1 MPTIRRRGIAVLL
14 LTLSATIFL
23 WRPLIGGE
31 VFLPLD
37 ALLHLHPWRYSY
49 ERVPVNNHISTDSI
63 RQIYPRRLLT
73 NTIVRQGAWPLWNPT
88 ILSGVP
94 LFDDGQIAFFYPPN
108 LIFLIVPLDKA
119 FGIYAWVQ
127 LIIAGLGSYAFARRI
142 GLDTGPALLAGVC
155 YMFTGHMLTYLPF
168 PELSGATAM
177 LPWCFWGV
185 ERALSSGAWRSWAVA
200 AAMLGLVVLAQIQLA
215 FYTYVATGCYALF
228 RIMQHDEG
236 RTAARWR
243 LLTGLALAYALG
255 LGLSAVQLL
264 PAMALSA
271 QGQRSDIGFSLAPP
285 EEYFGSMLRLIF
297 PALGGFERIGPPPAW
312 GPPTFQVPYPYVG
325 VTPLALAIIGLAIA
339 RHRLA
344 AFFGIVAVASFAL
357 AVRTPLLQVFIALI
371 PPYRQFEDHT
381 RWYMVWGFA
390 IAILAA
396 IAAQRLYAPANVSAW
411 ENTPSRADWRARLP
425 AARLLILIVGVFIVG
440 WSLHHLALFT
450 PQSRFGHYFTMIRT
464 QQLLP
469 PLVFGGIGLISLA
482 LLRFYRRNA
491 AIAFVPV
498 IAIAAL
504 DMWWYGAGFNT
515 SVSPSIARPTTDLT
529 RELATYSSDLQ
540 LFQVLY
546 PPTRQIAFLQSQ
558 PRPFRI
564 HGGDYDALPP
574 NIASAYGLED
584 VRGYHSLYPA
594 RYNRLARLID
604 GKDYRRT
611 SEGNVSL
618 RAFLTSAYT
627 RPRLLDM
634 LNVRYLVFPPGSMTA
649 ARYPGLELV
658 HESDEGRIY
667 RNPNA
672 LPRAW
677 FVYHVAIIPDDDAQL
692 DYMARPDF
700 DPATVVVVPTPVP
713 TTGPPPAVPDP
724 TPTVTYTP
732 NTVTVAAAPSAPAI
746 LVLADAW
753 YEGWDVMVNGEP
765 APILR
770 VNYALRGVWLPPGS
784 HTIEFVY
791 RPRPFLIGGLISMA
805 TLLILMIIG
814 GIGRQRE
821 RR

>member
-1 MPTIRRRGIAVLL
+1 MPTIQRRAIAVLL
-14 LTLSATIFL
+14 ISLIAAIFL

-73 NTIVRQGAWPLWNPT
+73 NTIVHQGAWPLWNST

-119 FGIYAWVQ
+119 FGIYAWIQ
-127 LIIAGLGSYAFARRI
+127 LIIAGVGSYAFARRI
-142 GLDTGPALLAGVC
+142 GLNTGPALLAGVC
-155 YMFTGHMLTYLPF
+155 YMFSGHMLTYVPF

-177 LPWCFWGV
+177 LPWCFWGI
-185 ERALSSGAWRSWAVA
+185 ERALSSSAWRSWAVA
-200 AAMLGLVVLAQIQLA
+200 AAMLGIVVLAQIQLA
-215 FYTYVATGCYALF
+215 FYTYVATGSYALF
-228 RIMQHDEG
+228 RIVQRDEG
-236 RTAARWR
+236 RTMTRLR
-243 LLTGLALAYALG
+243 LLIGLALAYALG
-255 LGLSAVQLL
+255 IGLSAVQLL
-264 PAMALSA
+264 PAIALST
-271 QGQRSDIGFSLAPP
+271 QGQRSDIGFMLAPP
-285 EEYFGSMLRLIF
+285 EEYFSSMLRLVF
-297 PALGGFERIGPPPAW
+297 PALGGFERVGPPPAW
-312 GPPTFQVPYPYVG
+312 GPPVLQVPYPYVG
-325 VTPLALAIIGLAIA
+325 LTPLALTIIGLAIA

-344 AFFGIVAVASFAL
+344 AFFGVVAVASFAL
-357 AVRTPLLQVFIALI
+357 AVRTPLLYIFIALI

-390 IAILAA
+390 VAILAA
-396 IAAQRLYAPANVSAW
+396 IAAQRLYAPGGAW
-411 ENTPSRADWRARLP
+411 ENAPSRSDRRARLP
-425 AARLLILIVGVFIVG
+425 AARLLLLIVGVFIVG

-450 PQSRFGHYFTMIRT
+450 PQSRAGHYLSVIRS

-469 PLVFGGIGLISLA
+469 LLIFGSIGLISLA
-482 LLRFYRRNA
+482 LLRFYRRNP
-491 AIAFVPV
+491 AIAFAPV
-498 IAIAAL
+498 IAVAAV

-515 SVSPSIARPTTDLT
+515 SVSPSIAQPTTDLT
-529 RELATYSSDLQ
+529 RELIGYPRDLQ

-594 RYNRLARLID
+594 RYNRLVRLID

-618 RAFLTSAYT
+618 RAFLTSAYE

-634 LNVRYLVFPPGSMTA
+634 LNVRYIIFPPGSQTA

-667 RNPNA
+667 YNPNA

-677 FVYHVAIIPDDDAQL
+677 LVYRVETIPDDEAQL

-700 DPATVVVVPTPVP
+700 DPATVVVVPTSVP
-713 TTGPPPAVPDP
+713 TTGPAPTAPDP
-724 TPTVTYTP
+724 TPAVTYTP
-732 NTVTVAAAPSAPAI
+732 NTVIVTAAPSAPAI

-753 YEGWDVMVNGEP
+753 YEGWEVLVNGAP

-784 HTIEFVY
+784 HTVEFVY
-791 RPRPFLIGGLISMA
+791 RPRPFLIGGLISLA
-805 TLLILMIIG
+805 TLVVLAIG
-814 GIGRQRE
+814 AIA

>member
-1 MPTIRRRGIAVLL
+1 MESVNSERRPT
-14 LTLSATIFL
+14 T
-23 WRPLIGGE
+23 
-31 VFLPLD
+31 
-37 ALLHLHPWRYSY
+37 
-49 ERVPVNNHISTDSI
+49 
-63 RQIYPRRLLT
+63 
-73 NTIVRQGAWPLWNPT
+73 
-88 ILSGVP
+88 
-94 LFDDGQIAFFYPPN
+94 YPPG
-108 LIFLIVPLDKA
+108 LIFLIVPLDRA
-119 FGIYAWVQ
+119 FGVYACVQ
-127 LIIAGLGSYAFARRI
+127 LILAGLGSYAFARRI
-142 GLDTGPALLAGVC
+142 GLDEGPATLAGVA

-177 LPWCFWGV
+177 LPWCFWGI
-185 ERALSSGAWRSWAVA
+185 ERAICSGAWRSWAVA

-228 RIMQHDEG
+228 RIVQRDEG
-236 RTAARWR
+236 CTTPRRR
-243 LLTGLALAYALG
+243 LLIGLALTYALG

-285 EEYFGSMLRLIF
+285 EERFGSMLRLIF
-297 PALGGFERIGPPPAW
+297 PALGGFERIGPPPVW

-325 VTPLALAIIGLAIA
+325 LAPLALAIIGLALA

-344 AFFGIVAVASFAL
+344 AFFGILAVASFAL

-371 PPYRQFEDHT
+371 PSYRQFEDHT

-390 IAILAA
+390 VAVLAG
-396 IAAQRLYAPANVSAW
+396 IAAQRLYTPADAGVWESAS
-411 ENTPSRADWRARLP
+411 PGAGWRVRLP
-425 AARLLILIVGVFIVG
+425 VARLLLLVVGAFIAG

-450 PQSRFGHYFTMIRT
+450 PQSRFGQYLTMIRS

-469 PLVFGGIGLISLA
+469 PLIFGVIGLASIVF
-482 LLRFYRRNA
+482 LRLYRHNA
-491 AIAFVPV
+491 AIAFAPV

-515 SVSPSIARPTTDLT
+515 SVPPSIAQPTTDLT
-529 RELATYSSDLQ
+529 RELANYPRDRQ

-546 PPTRQIAFLQSQ
+546 PPTRQIAFLQAQ
-558 PRPFRI
+558 PGPFRI
-564 HGGDYDALPP
+564 HGADYDARPP
-574 NIASAYGLED
+574 NLASAYGLED

-618 RAFLTSAYT
+618 RAFLTSAYE

-634 LNVRYLVFPPGSMTA
+634 LNVQYLIFPPGSATEM
-649 ARYPGLELV
+649 RYPGLELV

-667 RNPNA
+667 RNSRA

-677 FVYHVAIIPDDDAQL
+677 LVYRVATIPDDDAQL
-692 DYMARPDF
+692 DFMARPDF
-700 DPATVVVVPTPVP
+700 DPATGAVVPEPL
-713 TTGPPPAVPDP
+713 PAVGPAPAISDP
-724 TPTVTYTP
+724 TPTVRYAP
-732 NTVTVAAAPSAPAI
+732 NAVTVIAAPSVPAL
-746 LVLADAW
+746 LVLADA
-753 YEGWDVMVNGEP
+753 YYDGWEVIVDGKP
-765 APILR
+765 ALVVR
-770 VNYALRGVWLPPGS
+770 ANYTLRGVWLAPGA
-784 HTIEFVY
+784 HTVEFVY
-791 RPRPFLIGGLISMA
+791 RPRPFLIGGAISLA
-805 TLLILMIIG
+805 TLVIVTVGMLV
-814 GIGRQRE
+814 